1 MPVLSKQSRSLY
13 DYFRQQFA
21 QVTNPPIDSLRE
33 ASVMSL
39 ETCLG
44 VERNLF
50 DESSLHAGRLILESP
65 ILSNQVFKKLLSYHK
80 KGFPG
85 DTLSIHYD
93 KNIDLEEAI
102 NTICDRAVRSVKKGN
117 VLIILSDQD
126 LNKDQL
132 TIPAAMAVG
141 AVHHRLINEGVRCDC
156 NIIVETASTW
166 NSHHFAVLLGYGAS
180 AIYPYLAFNI
190 INDLLS
196 LIHI

>member
-1 MPVLSKQSRSLY
+1 M
-13 DYFRQQFA
+13 
-21 QVTNPPIDSLRE
+21 
-33 ASVMSL
+33 
-39 ETCLG
+39 
-44 VERNLF
+44 
-50 DESSLHAGRLILESP
+50 
-65 ILSNQVFKKLLSYHK
+65 
-80 KGFPG
+80 
-85 DTLSIHYD
+85 
-93 KNIDLEEAI
+93 EEAI

-117 VLIILSDQD
+117 VLIILSDQG

-190 INDLLS
+190 INDLIIRNS
-196 LIHI
+196 LDTKAYASQCKTL